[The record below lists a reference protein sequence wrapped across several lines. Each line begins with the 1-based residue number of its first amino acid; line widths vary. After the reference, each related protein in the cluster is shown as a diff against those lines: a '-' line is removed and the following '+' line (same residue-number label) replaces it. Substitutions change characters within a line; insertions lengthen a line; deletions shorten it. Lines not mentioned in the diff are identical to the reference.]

1 MVFSVLDP
9 GTFVTILLLTFSF
22 VLLSAG
28 AFTAYFGSG
37 KSRKIGAGLL
47 VGGLVLGLLWGFLVS
62 RYGPWSDFVGGS
74 AYGLGDVVIQAIVV
88 LLAAF
93 IGAAAAI
100 GLFLLAIM
108 NSSRLTPPQG
118 VR

>member
-1 MVFSVLDP
+1 MSVLDVF
-9 GTFVTILLLTFSF
+9 TLMNFVTVLLLTFALF
-22 VLLSAG
+22 LVITG

-47 VGGLVLGLLWGFLVS
+47 VGGLVVGLVWGYYAGPVTQDVALGT
-62 RYGPWSDFVGGS
+62 
-74 AYGLGDVVIQAIVV
+74 VV
-88 LLAAF
+88 LQSIGVILAAV

-108 NSSRLTPPQG
+108 KS
-118 VR
+118 

>member
-1 MVFSVLDP
+1 MEPLDAYNLW
-9 GTFVTILLLTFSF
+9 TFVTILLMTFALF
-22 VLLSAG
+22 LLITG

-47 VGGLVLGLLWGFLVS
+47 VGGVLVGVLW
-62 RYGPWSDFVGGS
+62 
-74 AYGLGDVVIQAIVV
+74 V
-88 LLAAF
+88 LLRYVGSIGPANSPGWLGSVVVGSIIVILASV

-108 NSSRLTPPQG
+108 KS
-118 VR
+118 